1 MSTDRVGF
9 LNRSEREHVDKRLQL
24 LNEEPIVDGDELLL
38 ISAVH
43 RSLHSRDVLVMSS
56 LGISVIALAVAVVVG
71 SLATHEYV
79 ALLLIGYLVLARVL
93 STVTLIAI
101 RQAVT
106 AEAVRVIV
114 ARRVEQ
120 RDHRARAAADRSDDE
135 TARTPHKRLLLS
147 GLLGLARACSD
158 TLKTPEDAAPQ

>member
-9 LNRSEREHVDKRLQL
+9 LNRPEREHVDKRLQL

-38 ISAVH
+38 VSAVH
-43 RSLHSRDVLVMSS
+43 RSLYSRDVLVMSS
-56 LGISVIALAVAVVVG
+56 LWISVIALAVAVVVG
-71 SLATHEYV
+71 SLATHDYV
-79 ALLLIGYLVLARVL
+79 ALLLIGYLVLAGVL

-114 ARRVEQ
+114 TRRIEQ
-120 RDHRARAAADRSDDE
+120 RDHRARAAADRSADQ
-135 TARTPHKRLLLS
+135 TARTPHKRLFLR
-147 GLLGLARACSD
+147 GLLGLA
-158 TLKTPEDAAPQ
+158 